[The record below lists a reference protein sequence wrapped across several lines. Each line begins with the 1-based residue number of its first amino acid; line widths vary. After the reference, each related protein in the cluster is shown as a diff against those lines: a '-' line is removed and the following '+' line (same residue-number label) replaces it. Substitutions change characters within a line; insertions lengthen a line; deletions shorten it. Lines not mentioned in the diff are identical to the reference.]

1 MSENRGFRVPIS
13 VDPSISGLIRLARV
27 YSPVALRRRVSISKG
42 CNQPHTVLVKAFQQ
56 LWLLETNEVYQ
67 QFTYVVHAEFS
78 WPLYRAAAGSID
90 SFLVTRVN
98 RL

>member
-1 MSENRGFRVPIS
+1 MMAGETITYATSRRNGP
-13 VDPSISGLIRLARV
+13 IRLAPV

-42 CNQPHTVLVKAFQQ
+42 CNRPLTVLVRAFQQ
-56 LWLLETNEVYQ
+56 LWLLEANEVYQ
-67 QFTYVVHAEFS
+67 QFTYVVLAEFA

-90 SFLVTRVN
+90 PFPVARVN